1 MYNMED
7 ILARLRNGED
17 ADAIAT
23 ELTNAMNGALE
34 AHKAEVAAKEAEAAR
49 AKAEA
54 EALEEEKLDYFI
66 DLVDGIIDFVK
77 TYYVKSDEMMDFIDE
92 IANELDYKT
101 LLAALDKAADD
112 AQKDPIFQLSNE
124 LLKRE
129 IEEAKAKATGP
140 IMPKPI
146 ANTNAKAADEE
157 EFDAIMKDFFKN
169 FGI

>member
-7 ILARLRNGED
+7 ILTRLRNGEN

-23 ELTNAMNGALE
+23 ELTNAMNSALE

-49 AKAEA
+49 AKREA
-54 EALEEEKLDYFI
+54 EQLEEEKLDYFI
-66 DLVDGIIDFVK
+66 DIVDSVIDFIK
-77 TYYVKSDEMMDFIDE
+77 TYFVKSDDMMEFVDT
-92 IANELDYKT
+92 IANDLDYKLLLESIEKATDEVVNDPMFQIT
-101 LLAALDKAADD
+101 L
-112 AQKDPIFQLSNE
+112 E

-129 IEEAKAKATGP
+129 VKDSKAKATGP

-146 ANTNAKAADEE
+146 AKTTDKED
-157 EFDAIMKDFFKN
+157 FDTVMKDFFKT

>member
-34 AHKAEVAAKEAEAAR
+34 AHKAEIAAKEAEAEA
-49 AKAEA
+49 AE
-54 EALEEEKLDYFI
+54 LEEEKLDYFV
-66 DLVDGIIDFVK
+66 DLVDGIIDFIK
-77 TYYVKSDEMMDFIDE
+77 TYYVKSEEAMEFIDE
-92 IANELDYKT
+92 FTNDLDYRT
-101 LLAALDKAADD
+101 LLDTIDRTVD
-112 AQKDPIFQLSNE
+112 EAQRDPMFQISLE

-129 IEEAKAKATGP
+129 LKDSKAKVDSP

-146 ANTNAKAADEE
+146 ANVKATEKED
-157 EFDAIMKDFFKN
+157 FDAVMKDFFKT
-169 FGI
+169 FGIQ